1 MRAAAVRL
9 IFLSFSCMSLGVP
22 QVLDLNCLVAQVEA
36 LSGTRDALGGDA
48 GGQRGA
54 FALARPGQ
62 AFSFE
67 ALARAGGPRVSA
79 GALSA
84 LAGDVASVTAFMR
97 TCVGA

>member
-1 MRAAAVRL
+1 M
-9 IFLSFSCMSLGVP
+9 
-22 QVLDLNCLVAQVEA
+22 EA
-36 LSGTRDALGGDA
+36 LRGTRDALGGDA

-67 ALARAGGPRVSA
+67 ALGRAGGPRVSA
-79 GALSA
+79 GALAA
-84 LAGDVASVTAFMR
+84 LAGDVAAVTAFMR